1 MFPTEPTKTVENYH
15 HGAWPAGFS
24 AFNGETGR
32 FRVANGI
39 RPLVCGRTVA
49 GAGDPRSRVP
59 LGAVAASS
67 RAFSSSGFIKA
78 NANESACGAEG
89 AGRAGSRAC
98 TSPRRPGPAGSF
110 PIPNQRFAQLLFEDD
125 PPCASDSI
133 ELGQQAGG
141 M

>member
-15 HGAWPAGFS
+15 YGAGPAGFS
-24 AFNGETGR
+24 TFNGETGR
-32 FRVANGI
+32 FRAAMASAI
-39 RPLVCGRTVA
+39 WFVA
-49 GAGDPRSRVP
+49 GLWQAQAIPD
-59 LGAVAASS
+59 LGSIRRHGGVQQGLFLI
-67 RAFSSSGFIKA
+67 RLHRGQPQ
-78 NANESACGAEG
+78 NESACGAKG
-89 AGRAGSRAC
+89 AGRAGS
-98 TSPRRPGPAGSF
+98 SPGRPGPAGSF